1 MKTFCKLTEAEF
13 DAFSRDYRPTNF
25 LQSVPMAHSQQERGS
40 QIAYYGIRDGSG
52 LVVAAGLFTLTPY
65 RKFFRIASA
74 FGGMLMDYSN
84 EEDLVVLYEG
94 LRQEFSHSR
103 VAQVRILP
111 YFNLIER
118 DIDGKIVEAG
128 YDNHDLVDNL
138 NAAGFQHHGYQ
149 NHYNTTDSRWFFQ
162 KDLSQITTP
171 EELLASF
178 GGQNRWAT
186 RKTQK
191 LGIQV
196 RDLRFDELDQFD
208 RILEH
213 TADRRDFLN
222 RGIDY
227 YRSIYQGFVPSGEA
241 RFLLA
246 ELDLDHYQAQ
256 LGALRQEQL
265 DELRESERRYAS
277 KPTGKM
283 ENRIRTAREAIEGFD
298 AKLSELETDLRPK
311 GPVIPLAAA
320 VFLRYVDTVTYL
332 FSGAYSEY
340 LHFNAAYAIQW
351 EAMNWAL
358 EQKATLY
365 DFYGTEGAFSGA
377 EDEGVYHFKKGFGGF
392 VVEKPGIFSL
402 NPNPTLYKFLSKV
415 SDIDEE

>member
-13 DAFSRDYRPTNF
+13 DAFSRSYRPTTF
-25 LQSVPMAHSQQERGS
+25 LQSVPMARSQQERGS
-40 QIAYYGIRDGSG
+40 QVAYYGIKDGSE
-52 LVVAAGLFTLTPY
+52 VVAAGLFTLTPF

-84 EEDLVVLYEG
+84 EEDLAILYDG
-94 LRQEFSHSR
+94 LRQEFSRSR

-118 DIDGKIVEAG
+118 DIDGEIVEGG
-128 YDNHDLVDNL
+128 YDNHDLVANL
-138 NAAGFQHHGYQ
+138 KAAGFHHHGYQ

-162 KDLSQITTP
+162 KDISQITTP
-171 EELLASF
+171 DELLTSF

-196 RDLRFDELDQFD
+196 RDLSLDELDQFD

-213 TADRRDFLN
+213 TADRREFMN

-227 YRSIYQGFVPSGEA
+227 YRSIYHAFVPSGEA

-246 ELDLDHYQAQ
+246 ELDLDHYEAQ
-256 LGALRQEQL
+256 LQELRQTQVE
-265 DELRESERRYAS
+265 ELQESERRFAS
-277 KPTGKM
+277 KPTSKM
-283 ENRIRTAREAIEGFD
+283 ENRIRTAQEAIAGFD
-298 AKLSELETDLRPK
+298 DKLAELERDLRPK

-340 LHFNAAYAIQW
+340 LHFNAPYAIQW

-358 EQKATLY
+358 ENKATLY
-365 DFYGTEGAFSGA
+365 DFYGTEGAFCGA

-402 NPNPTLYKFLSKV
+402 NPNPGLYKFLSKV
-415 SDIDEE
+415 SDIDQE